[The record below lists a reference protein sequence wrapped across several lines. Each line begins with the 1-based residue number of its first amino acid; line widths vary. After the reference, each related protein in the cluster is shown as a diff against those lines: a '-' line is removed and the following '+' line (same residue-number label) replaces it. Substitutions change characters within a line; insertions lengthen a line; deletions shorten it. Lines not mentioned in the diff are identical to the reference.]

1 VSTTQHKKA
10 QPHKCFKLSSK
21 SNFTDARSQPSVS
34 VSQFTPPILR
44 QFQFHFSLHS
54 LLLLL
59 FVHRKAPNFKTKIAK
74 YWNSLRKWDLA
85 NNSQC
90 WTAGPAGGPVV
101 RGPWTADGPT
111 RRCFL
116 QSCSF
121 QISSSLEP
129 SVFWSYV
136 FLFFSLRVECENEVE
151 WNLSYWK
158 VNFASFFFFPCAVY
172 FLIFWLILPG
182 WVAVLRRI
190 CYFAIAI
197 FFFLL
202 NLLRLL
208 WICRVLYIYILKKNK
223 EKKLYL

>member
-1 VSTTQHKKA
+1 VLDGWT
-10 QPHKCFKLSSK
+10 
-21 SNFTDARSQPSVS
+21 
-34 VSQFTPPILR
+34 
-44 QFQFHFSLHS
+44 
-54 LLLLL
+54 
-59 FVHRKAPNFKTKIAK
+59 
-74 YWNSLRKWDLA
+74 
-85 NNSQC
+85 C
-90 WTAGPAGGPVV
+90 WWTGGA
-101 RGPWTADGPT
+101 WTLDG

-158 VNFASFFFFPCAVY
+158 VNFASFFFPCAVY

-190 CYFAIAI
+190 CYCY
-197 FFFLL
+197 FFFPFKSVVFAVDLQG
-202 NLLRLL
+202 
-208 WICRVLYIYILKKNK
+208 YIYIFFKKK
-223 EKKLYL
+223 TRKKIIFVVRVEFF

>member
-101 RGPWTADGPT
+101 RGPWTADGVSSKAVL
-111 RRCFL
+111 FKSQVL
-116 QSCSF
+116 
-121 QISSSLEP
+121 SSLRYFEAM
-129 SVFWSYV
+129 F
-136 FLFFSLRVECENEVE
+136 FFSFHLGLNVRTR
-151 WNLSYWK
+151 LSEIWVIEK
-158 VNFASFFFFPCAVY
+158 
-172 FLIFWLILPG
+172 LILP
-182 WVAVLRRI
+182 L
-190 CYFAIAI
+190 
-197 FFFLL
+197 FFFLVQC
-202 NLLRLL
+202 
-208 WICRVLYIYILKKNK
+208 IF
-223 EKKLYL
+223 